1 MNAEV
6 LLRAVHHRTSA
17 LAGLVAV
24 GCVTLRSLSSFKAQN
39 H

>member
-6 LLRAVHHRTSA
+6 LLRAVHHGTLV
-17 LAGLVAV
+17 LAAV
-24 GCVTLRSLSSFKAQN
+24 DCVTLRSPSSFKAQN